1 MDSVTVGKVGGH
13 SSKGARA
20 ESKRVLVFSPDAD
33 LARCLLVTLEDRFE
47 IVRETRLEGLEQSLK
62 EVSPDL
68 VLIDLSAFSTDIER
82 QLEVIRRNTLSM
94 PIMILRAYVSLPPE
108 INKAITEMTD
118 LVFYKPVD
126 VDLISQAIENLL
138 R

>member
-1 MDSVTVGKVGGH
+1 MDSVAVGMVGGR
-13 SSKGARA
+13 SSNGARA

-47 IVRETRLEGLEQSLK
+47 IVRETRLEGFEQSLR

-68 VLIDLSAFSTDIER
+68 VLIDLSAFSADIER
-82 QLEVIRRNTLSM
+82 QLEVIRRNAPSM

>member
-1 MDSVTVGKVGGH
+1 MDSVAVGKLGGR
-13 SSKGARA
+13 SSRGPGAD
-20 ESKRVLVFSPDAD
+20 SKRVLVFSPDAD

-47 IVRETRLEGLEQSLK
+47 IVRETKLESFEQRLK
-62 EVSPDL
+62 EVSQDL
-68 VLIDLSAFSTDIER
+68 VLIDLSAFSVDIER
-82 QLEVIRRNTLSM
+82 QLEVIRRNALSI
-94 PIMILRAYVSLPPE
+94 PIIILRAYVSLPPE